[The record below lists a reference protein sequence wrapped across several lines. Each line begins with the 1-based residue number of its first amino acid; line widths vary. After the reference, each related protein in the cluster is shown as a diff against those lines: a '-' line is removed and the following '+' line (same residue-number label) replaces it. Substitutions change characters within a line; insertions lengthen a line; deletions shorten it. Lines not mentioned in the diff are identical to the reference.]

1 MQCHQS
7 QQCHG
12 SWRVRSGERHL
23 AVELLSQAE
32 RNPAIRITD
41 HAKALDYFRARA
53 AAGDADSKSAAK
65 PPQPESPPT
74 LGKLPM
80 VAEIIRT
87 WPGARFVQF
96 IDE

>member
-1 MQCHQS
+1 M
-7 QQCHG
+7 
-12 SWRVRSGERHL
+12 
-23 AVELLSQAE
+23 AAKLLSQAE

-53 AAGDADSKSAAK
+53 VAGDAESKSTAK
-65 PPQPESPPT
+65 PPQPERPSA
-74 LGKLPM
+74 LRKLPM
-80 VAEIIRT
+80 ITEIIRA

>member
-1 MQCHQS
+1 MGIS
-7 QQCHG
+7 A
-12 SWRVRSGERHL
+12 SDLSGAIDRL
-23 AVELLSQAE
+23 ASELLSQAE
-32 RNPAIRITD
+32 SNPAITITD

-53 AAGDADSKSAAK
+53 MANEAESKSTAK
-65 PPQPESPPT
+65 PPQRDRPPT

-80 VAEIIRT
+80 IAEIIRT